1 MGKGGVF
8 LKNLLFEQVEDNEIP
23 VKNED
28 VGSERHIYTDNNYE
42 MPEMSSITKESVE
55 ALIYEK
61 LMEGNFKHFHSSEQA
76 LKSSMENDFE
86 RYKLY
91 LQR

>member
-55 ALIYEK
+55 ALN
-61 LMEGNFKHFHSSEQA
+61 L
-76 LKSSMENDFE
+76 
-86 RYKLY
+86 
-91 LQR
+91 